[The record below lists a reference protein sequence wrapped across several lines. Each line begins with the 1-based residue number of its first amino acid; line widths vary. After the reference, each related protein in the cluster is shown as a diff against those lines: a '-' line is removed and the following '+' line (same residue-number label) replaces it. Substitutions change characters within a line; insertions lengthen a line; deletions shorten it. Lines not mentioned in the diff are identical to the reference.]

1 MSQHTPG
8 PWAFRK
14 GNYTPKWREDIYLV
28 ETGNLE
34 HQEGGQIAHMCLEA
48 NARLIAAAPEML
60 AFIRGRAEAHE
71 ERSSGEPRCAALA
84 CWCHTARAL
93 LARVEG
99 ENAHA

>member
-14 GNYTPKWREDIYLV
+14 GNYTPKWREDTYLV

-60 AFIRGRAEAHE
+60 DALHWILSFDMMPTDFPNEGDMIAWCEQRA
-71 ERSSGEPRCAALA
+71 GY
-84 CWCHTARAL
+84 RAL
-93 LARVEG
+93 LARIEG
-99 ENAHA
+99 DSI